1 MSISRR
7 RFLVLGAAGAAA
19 FATRPSIAAERVDG
33 WRAGPSLPWSTQEV
47 YGTTWKGKIVVA
59 GGLRSGADSNRR
71 FKTLAGTTLFDP
83 SEGTWTKG
91 PDLPVP
97 RHHIVLAEAGGT
109 VYGFGG
115 FVGKTLR
122 TGFQFRDDV
131 YAFDGTEWSRIGAM
145 PVPLGETVA
154 LSHDG
159 RVHLVTGSV
168 HPGDGSTRG
177 ASGRHL
183 VYDPD
188 ADAWSDARPVPTARS
203 SATGAVLDGHLYVAA
218 GRRTD
223 GGVTNLGALERYDPE
238 RDTWT
243 ELRPVPQ
250 PSGGLAGAALG
261 GTLYVFGG
269 EYFSD
274 GGGVGGVYA
283 HTWAY
288 DPETDTW
295 AERLPMRTPRH
306 GLAGTALDGHISMPS
321 GGTPPPALAPP
332 PRPSSKFS
340 PPPRT
345 DRSLE
350 PPIRDPYS

>member
-7 RFLVLGAAGAAA
+7 RFLALGAAGAAA
-19 FATRPSIAAERVDG
+19 LGVRPSIAGPGSADE
-33 WRAGPSLPWSTQEV
+33 WKAGPSLPWSTQEV

-59 GGLRSGADSNRR
+59 GGLRSGADSNRQ
-71 FKTLAGTTLFDP
+71 FTTLEKTALFDP
-83 SEGTWTKG
+83 SSETWAKG
-91 PDLPVP
+91 PDLPAP
-97 RHHIVLAEAGGT
+97 RHHIVLAEVGDT

-115 FVGKTLR
+115 FVGETLR

-131 YAFDGTEWSRIGAM
+131 YAFNGEAWSRIGAM

-154 LSHDG
+154 LPHEG
-159 RVHLVTGSV
+159 RIHLLTGSV
-168 HPGDGSTRG
+168 HPSDGSTRG

-238 RDTWT
+238 RDAWA
-243 ELRPVPQ
+243 ELRPLPQ
-250 PSGGLAGAALG
+250 PSGGLAGAALDG
-261 GTLYVFGG
+261 SLYVFGG
-269 EYFSD
+269 EYFSE
-274 GGGVGGVYA
+274 GGGVYA

-295 AERLPMRTPRH
+295 TEVASMRTPRH
-306 GLAGTALDGHISMPS
+306 GLAGAALDGRVFAI
-321 GGTPPPALAPP
+321 GGNTAAGIGAATSSVVETLTP
-332 PRPSSKFS
+332 
-340 PPPRT
+340 
-345 DRSLE
+345 DE
-350 PPIRDPYS
+350 N